1 MPCRGRAIRLGSI
14 LLLTIREACF
24 TFGASLS
31 PTIAISCFYTCST
44 QAFHPGIN
52 CLSCPST
59 KGRLMYFIFL
69 SCPTDRRLTVCLHM
83 HGSFNGELP
92 ITLSLSSRQSIS
104 SVNVQPPHY
113 QMFSP
118 PDTLPWRRRCRHASG
133 RKCLALSSRDLRAEQ
148 SGSAVLLWD
157 WMGIV
162 SSRRQWAALP
172 QYFMVLKECH
182 AQELLNMGIQ
192 TGVVC
197 TSAL

>member
-1 MPCRGRAIRLGSI
+1 MTGGTTDLFVNG
-14 LLLTIREACF
+14 
-24 TFGASLS
+24 GAG
-31 PTIAISCFYTCST
+31 IC
-44 QAFHPGIN
+44 AFMSEVRWTA
-52 CLSCPST
+52 LAWW
-59 KGRLMYFIFL
+59 LFL
-69 SCPTDRRLTVCLHM
+69 V
-83 HGSFNGELP
+83 
-92 ITLSLSSRQSIS
+92 
-104 SVNVQPPHY
+104 
-113 QMFSP
+113 
-118 PDTLPWRRRCRHASG
+118 
-133 RKCLALSSRDLRAEQ
+133 RAEQ